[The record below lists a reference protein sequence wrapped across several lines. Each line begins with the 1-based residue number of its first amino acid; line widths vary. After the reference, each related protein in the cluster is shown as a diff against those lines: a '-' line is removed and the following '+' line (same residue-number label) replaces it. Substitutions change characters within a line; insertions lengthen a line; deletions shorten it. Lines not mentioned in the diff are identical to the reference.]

1 MCGKDPL
8 LRLMTDKLRTPLR
21 AAVWAIL
28 TNGIVYFGAGLWVNH
43 AYKGAQFTGIFDP
56 GELYWGIFVW
66 FVSTPSWWAYFVWQ
80 PIAISRTID
89 SLQKNAVIF
98 NAGEVQKLESTALE
112 PATENGDLSSCLL
125 SALSGPYWPI
135 MALIATSVVVFLY
148 EIFLVPRAPLTLQG
162 KPTFWFV
169 DPRTHSLL
177 LLLIGLNVY
186 SLISF
191 ALRTLITIIE
201 FRAFFGNRNS
211 ITAIHPLHPDGC
223 GGFSALG
230 VFATQ
235 LSFLVVIMG
244 FWAVGF
250 TLFSMLGGAP
260 PQWNLVIA
268 MMYAAYIIAVPIGLI
283 TPVWS
288 AHKAMQRFRDSKLST
303 ISHELE
309 KLVTSSMGRLGTM
322 RRAPSIKTL
331 QANVDKMEYF
341 RQMYQFVLDTTPVW
355 PISFPTLKKFGVTA
369 ALPVVPGIL
378 SFIIDIVQQIRA
390 S

>member
-1 MCGKDPL
+1 
-8 LRLMTDKLRTPLR
+8 MTDKLRTPLR

-28 TNGIVYFGAGLWVNH
+28 INGIVYFGAGLWVNH

-56 GELYWGIFVW
+56 GELYWGIFLW
-66 FVSTPSWWAYFVWQ
+66 FVAAPSWWAYFVWQ
-80 PIAISRTID
+80 PIAISRTIN

-98 NAGEVQKLESTALE
+98 DAGEVQKPESTALE
-112 PATENGDLSSCLL
+112 PATENGDLSSCVF
-125 SALSGPYWPI
+125 SALSRPFWPI
-135 MALIATSVVVFLY
+135 MALIATSVVIFLY
-148 EIFLVPRAPLTLQG
+148 EIFLVRRFPLTLQG
-162 KPTFWFV
+162 KPVFWSV
-169 DPRTHSLL
+169 DPRTHFLL

-186 SLISF
+186 PLISF
-191 ALRTLITIIE
+191 ALRTLITVIE

-223 GGFSALG
+223 GGFGALG
-230 VFATQ
+230 AFATQ

-250 TLFSMLGGAP
+250 TFFPMLGGAP
-260 PQWNLVIA
+260 PQLNFLIA
-268 MMYAAYIIAVPIGLI
+268 MIYAAYIIAVPIGLI
-283 TPVWS
+283 TPLWS

-309 KLVTSSMGRLGTM
+309 KLVTSSIGRLGRM
-322 RRAPSIKTL
+322 RRAPSVKTL
-331 QANVDKMEYF
+331 QANVDKMEHL
-341 RQMYQFVLDTTPVW
+341 RQMYQFVLSTTPVW
-355 PISFPTLKKFGVTA
+355 PISFLTIKNFSVTA
-369 ALPVVPGIL
+369 ALPMAPGIL